1 MGFPS
6 AFRHVQIRKHRR
18 EAGLLRAAGIDA
30 EANLPGPFPH
40 VADPHLG
47 EMHPVLRALDAV
59 VVLPAAEAIPH
70 DLLLRRNGGG
80 GPIGIAVVRDDG
92 AQMLEGFV
100 STRSDHNIKFYWKIS
115 RKIKFTFR
123 ENDKMRLL
131 SDFSMQRKN
140 MLRKI
145 DKCCI
150 LIFGVGLFVSPFL
163 WWDVL

>member
-1 MGFPS
+1 ME
-6 AFRHVQIRKHRR
+6 I
-18 EAGLLRAAGIDA
+18 E
-30 EANLPGPFPH
+30 
-40 VADPHLG
+40 
-47 EMHPVLRALDAV
+47 
-59 VVLPAAEAIPH
+59 EAIG
-70 DLLLRRNGGG
+70 LVTSNAS
-80 GPIGIAVVRDDG
+80 PIEEDILKGIP
-92 AQMLEGFV
+92 
-100 STRSDHNIKFYWKIS
+100 STPSDHNIKFYWKIS

-150 LIFGVGLFVSPFL
+150 LTFGVGLFVSPFL